1 MVKRE
6 QSNPIVTRA
15 TGTSEQRSARWG
27 FLIAVVLITLVGCT
41 VHPQGER
48 QERELATTAGKPYEK
63 TVDQRPPATLP
74 ANPTPDDL
82 VRVALANNPDV
93 ERAYWE
99 WRAALEQV
107 PIDGTQATNLAI
119 FGSVGINNGKTSWGQ
134 TTLAAG
140 NDPMADIVL
149 PNKLD
154 AAARRALEYARAAG
168 KRFRKTQWDLRNKV
182 LAAYYDYALTAEL
195 VRLGHRTVELLE
207 TTAMVSEAR
216 NRAGS
221 AGQQDVL
228 KAQNELDMAR
238 NDLASL
244 EAQLPPQRAAV
255 NDLLNRA
262 PDAPLPIPDEMPTTR
277 QLTDSDA
284 NLLASLDAH
293 NPDLVELAD
302 EIRARQVGIETAKL
316 QFQPD
321 FSITA
326 GSDLRGIAQT
336 ISGMITV
343 PILKYE
349 AIHAAVAQAEANL
362 RATESM
368 RRQTTNDTAAQAV
381 TDLATLKD
389 ADRQLDLLRG
399 TIVPRAERI
408 VTVARTAY
416 ESGSA
421 SLLDLLDGQRSLL
434 DMQRLLANLQT
445 TRNKRLADIESLAA
459 AGQM

>member
-1 MVKRE
+1 L
-6 QSNPIVTRA
+6 A
-15 TGTSEQRSARWG
+15 
-27 FLIAVVLITLVGCT
+27 LISLAGCT

-48 QERELATTAGKPYEK
+48 EERQLAIDTGKPYEK
-63 TVDQRPPATLP
+63 PVDQRPPTTLP

-82 VRVALANNPDV
+82 IRVALAYNPDV

-107 PIDGTQATNLAI
+107 PIDGTQATNLVI
-119 FGSVGINNGKTSWGQ
+119 TGSLGINNGRTSWGQ
-134 TTLAAG
+134 TTLGAA

-154 AAARRALEYARAAG
+154 AAARRALENARAAG

-195 VRLGHRTVELLE
+195 ARLGHQTIELLQ
-207 TTAMVSEAR
+207 TTAMVTEAR

-244 EAQLPPQRAAV
+244 EAQLPSQRAAV

-262 PDAPLPIPDEMPTTR
+262 PSAPLPIPDEMPTTR
-277 QLTDSDA
+277 QLTDTDA
-284 NLLASLDAH
+284 KLLASLDVH
-293 NPDLVELAD
+293 NPDLIELAD
-302 EIRARQVGIETAKL
+302 EIRARKVGIETAKL

-321 FSITA
+321 FSIA
-326 GSDLRGIAQT
+326 AASDLRGVAQT
-336 ISGMITV
+336 ISGVITV

-362 RATESM
+362 RATEAM
-368 RRQTTNDTAAQAV
+368 RRQTTNDITTQAV
-381 TDLATLKD
+381 SDLATLKD

-399 TIVPRAERI
+399 TIVPRAERV

-434 DMQRLLANLQT
+434 DMQRLVANLQA
-445 TRNKRLADIESLAA
+445 TRNKRLAEVESLAA
-459 AGQM
+459 VGQM